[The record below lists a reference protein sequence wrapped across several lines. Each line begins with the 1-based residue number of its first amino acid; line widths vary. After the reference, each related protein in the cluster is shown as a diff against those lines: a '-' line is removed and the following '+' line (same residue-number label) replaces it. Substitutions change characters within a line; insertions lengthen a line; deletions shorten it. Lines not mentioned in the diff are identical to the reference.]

1 MNGPFSVGRPS
12 SRKCP
17 DLSTDAVSGF
27 AQPGEPI
34 DLENCAREPIHL
46 AGAVQAQGAVLVARL
61 SDRVIV
67 QSSANCHAVLGLAP
81 AEVIGRSLDDL
92 FGVDAVD
99 RLEFAAAQPAGP
111 RVRPDLVDLDGR
123 EFDTHAFAPAP
134 ALLGIDIEPASAMT
148 PDALAVIA
156 RVSRWTAYLQQQQGI
171 DGLLQEAAAAL
182 RDLTGFARAWAY
194 RFEPDGHG
202 VIVAEDSAP
211 GLESFLG
218 LHFPESDIPLQA
230 RRLYQ
235 ANGARVIGDTETSDA
250 PLVPLENPE
259 TGAPTDLS
267 GSGLR
272 AVSPIHVRYL
282 RNMRV
287 RSSMSVPIIVG
298 GELWGLLSAH
308 AYDEPVHVS
317 IRTRAECEMLG
328 AITSMQLS
336 TVEELSRTRD
346 SLLLGEMVARIN
358 EQLAAHDSFAEGL
371 TADADAMLGVCRA
384 SGAIVAI
391 GGEVATVGV
400 VPEPRDLEVLL
411 ATLAAQPD
419 DLVMTHHVAAMA
431 PHLDRLADIASGII
445 AFPLSR
451 SRGNWVIWLRPEQV
465 HEVTWGNR
473 DHELV
478 RRDPSGAMELGH
490 RESFERWVEQVHQQA
505 VPWTVAEIDA
515 VNGLR
520 TALGTL
526 LIARTERLARLNDEL
541 ARSNDELDAFAY
553 AAAHDLREPV
563 RGIEQFADFLLEDA
577 GEQIGEAGR
586 EHVQTILRLTHRMDG
601 LLSTLLEY
609 AQIGESAWTR
619 TAVHLPTLVEEVR
632 ELLATR
638 IPPDVRVHVD
648 DLTVHADEAGLRQ
661 LLLNLI
667 WNAVKYAPGKHDI
680 HVGGRWLSEAED
692 GLPRARRSLLGDR
705 DPVALFVR
713 DEGIGIAPEHHDEV
727 FELFRRLHPR
737 DAFGGGCGAGLT
749 LARRIVERHG
759 GVIWIDSALGEGSTV
774 NFTLESA

>member
-1 MNGPFSVGRPS
+1 M
-12 SRKCP
+12 
-17 DLSTDAVSGF
+17 STDAVSGF

-34 DLENCAREPIHL
+34 DLENCAREPIHF
-46 AGAVQAQGAVLVARL
+46 AGAVQAHGAVLIARHT
-61 SDRVIV
+61 DRVVI
-67 QSSANCHAVLGLAP
+67 QTSANAGRILGRAP
-81 AEVIGRSLDDL
+81 ADLLGSTLDDL
-92 FGVDAVD
+92 FGSRAVD
-99 RLEFAAAQPAGP
+99 RLILAVQQAGP
-111 RVRPDLVDLDGR
+111 RVRPDLVQCDGR
-123 EFDTHAFAPAP
+123 DYDTHVFEPAP
-134 ALLGIDIEPASAMT
+134 GLIGIDVEPAAAIV
-148 PDALAVIA
+148 PDAISVVA
-156 RVSRWTAYLQQQQGI
+156 RVSRWTAYLQQQESI
-171 DGLLQEAAAAL
+171 DGLLQETAAAL
-182 RDLTGFARAWAY
+182 RELTGFARAWAY

-211 GLESFLG
+211 GLDSFLG
-218 LHFPESDIPLQA
+218 LHFPESDIPVQA

-235 ANGARVIGDTETSDA
+235 ANGARSIADTHATDA
-250 PLVPLENPE
+250 PLLPLLNPE
-259 TGAPTDLS
+259 TDAPTDLS

-282 RNMRV
+282 RNMQV
-287 RSSMSVPIIVG
+287 RSSLSVPIIVG

-308 AYDEPVHVS
+308 AYDEPAPLS

-328 AITSMQLS
+328 AIASMQLS
-336 TVEELSRTRD
+336 TVAELSRTRD
-346 SLLLGEMVARIN
+346 SLLLGEMVTRIN
-358 EQLAAHDSFAEGL
+358 DQLAAHDSFADGL
-371 TADADAMLGVCRA
+371 TADPEAMLGVCRA

-391 GGEVATVGV
+391 GGEIATVGT
-400 VPEPRDLEVLL
+400 VPPPSELDVLL
-411 ATLAAQPD
+411 ATLAGQPD
-419 DLVMTHHVAAMA
+419 DLVMTDRLAREA
-431 PHLDRLADIASGII
+431 PHLDRLAEVASGII

-478 RRDPSGAMELGH
+478 RRDPSGALELGH
-490 RESFERWVEQVHQQA
+490 RESFERWVEQVREQSI
-505 VPWTVAEIDA
+505 PWAPAEIDA

-526 LIARTERLARLNDEL
+526 LISRTERLARLNDEL

-563 RGIEQFADFLLEDA
+563 RGIEQFADFLIEDA
-577 GEQIGEAGR
+577 GEAMGETGR

-619 TAVHLPTLVEEVR
+619 TSVHLPTIVEEVR

-638 IPPDVRVHVD
+638 IPPEVTIEVD

-667 WNAVKYAPGKHDI
+667 WNAVKYSPGKPRVRI
-680 HVGGRWLSEAED
+680 GGRWLSEAED
-692 GLPRARRSLLGDR
+692 GLTRARRSLLGDR
-705 DPVALFVR
+705 DPVALYVR

-759 GVIWIDSALGEGSTV
+759 GVIWIDSIEGEGTTV
-774 NFTLESA
+774 NFTLEPA

>member
-1 MNGPFSVGRPS
+1 M
-12 SRKCP
+12 
-17 DLSTDAVSGF
+17 
-27 AQPGEPI
+27 
-34 DLENCAREPIHL
+34 
-46 AGAVQAQGAVLVARL
+46 
-61 SDRVIV
+61 
-67 QSSANCHAVLGLAP
+67 
-81 AEVIGRSLDDL
+81 IGRSLDDL

-99 RLEFAAAQPAGP
+99 RLEFAAVQPAGP

-123 EFDTHAFAPAP
+123 EFDTHAFLPAP
-134 ALLGIDIEPASAMT
+134 GLLGIDVEPASAMT

-156 RVSRWTAYLQQQQGI
+156 RVSRWTAYLQQQQGV

-235 ANGARVIGDTETSDA
+235 ANGARVIGDTEASDA
-250 PLVPLENPE
+250 PLVPVEKPGDGRADRPQRQRSARRLAHP
-259 TGAPTDLS
+259 
-267 GSGLR
+267 R
-272 AVSPIHVRYL
+272 AVPAQHARALVD
-282 RNMRV
+282 V
-287 RSSMSVPIIVG
+287 GAIIVG

-419 DLVMTHHVAAMA
+419 DLVMTHHVAATA
-431 PHLDRLADIASGII
+431 PHLDRLTSIASGII

-451 SRGNWVIWLRPEQV
+451 
-465 HEVTWGNR
+465 
-473 DHELV
+473 
-478 RRDPSGAMELGH
+478 
-490 RESFERWVEQVHQQA
+490 
-505 VPWTVAEIDA
+505 
-515 VNGLR
+515 
-520 TALGTL
+520 
-526 LIARTERLARLNDEL
+526 
-541 ARSNDELDAFAY
+541 
-553 AAAHDLREPV
+553 AAAT
-563 RGIEQFADFLLEDA
+563 G
-577 GEQIGEAGR
+577 
-586 EHVQTILRLTHRMDG
+586 
-601 LLSTLLEY
+601 
-609 AQIGESAWTR
+609 
-619 TAVHLPTLVEEVR
+619 
-632 ELLATR
+632 
-638 IPPDVRVHVD
+638 
-648 DLTVHADEAGLRQ
+648 
-661 LLLNLI
+661 
-667 WNAVKYAPGKHDI
+667 
-680 HVGGRWLSEAED
+680 
-692 GLPRARRSLLGDR
+692 
-705 DPVALFVR
+705 
-713 DEGIGIAPEHHDEV
+713 
-727 FELFRRLHPR
+727 
-737 DAFGGGCGAGLT
+737 
-749 LARRIVERHG
+749 
-759 GVIWIDSALGEGSTV
+759 
-774 NFTLESA
+774 